1 MTYDSGHSPKAP
13 QPGACSLKL
22 GTQSSLHSLQAAQQ
36 GDCPLQA
43 AGLVQAAGLD
53 SPSSRQLGRCLSLP
67 GGSAGLGLFWGTQ
80 LV

>member
-1 MTYDSGHSPKAP
+1 MQA
-13 QPGACSLKL
+13 
-22 GTQSSLHSLQAAQQ
+22 TQH

-53 SPSSRQLGRCLSLP
+53 SPSSRQLGRCLFLP
-67 GGSAGLGLFWGTQ
+67 GGSAGLGLFSVAQ

>member
-1 MTYDSGHSPKAP
+1 MTQDIP
-13 QPGACSLKL
+13 QRPPPPRPGACSLKL

-53 SPSSRQLGRCLSLP
+53 SPSSRQLGQCLSLP
-67 GGSAGLGLFWGTQ
+67 SGSAGLDLFWGTQ